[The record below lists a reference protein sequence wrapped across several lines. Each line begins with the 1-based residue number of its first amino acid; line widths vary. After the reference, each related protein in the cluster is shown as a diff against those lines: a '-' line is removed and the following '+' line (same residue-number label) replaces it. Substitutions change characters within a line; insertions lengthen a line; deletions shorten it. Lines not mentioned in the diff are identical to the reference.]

1 MENLIVPGDAVE
13 KLFGLQGEDAL
24 LGQLEHQI
32 KTLPERE
39 KLIFV
44 LETKSV
50 TEELIF
56 VKQAESVELRK
67 NEKRLELELSSI
79 ETRLKEVDE
88 KLYSGVITTEKEAKS
103 LQDETN
109 HLKERQDTLESELL
123 EILGQIEDLTADI
136 NEVSS
141 KLEVQNEE
149 IQSLE
154 DAIKRT
160 ENELNQK
167 ASEAK
172 DRREETVKVLTDE
185 ILKSYEAHREHF
197 PSDAVVRFNGPTCNG
212 CHLTMSAMETD
223 RIKGL
228 EVGALT
234 ECSECGRLV
243 VR

>member
-1 MENLIVPGDAVE
+1 MENLIASNDAVE
-13 KLFGLQGEDAL
+13 QLFGLQGEDAL
-24 LGQLEHQI
+24 LCQLEHQI

-39 KLIFV
+39 MLSSLIEKKSVIEDLIF
-44 LETKSV
+44 T
-50 TEELIF
+50 
-56 VKQAESVELRK
+56 KQAENVELRK

-103 LQDETN
+103 LQDEIG
-109 HLKERQDTLESELL
+109 HLKERQDSLESELL
-123 EILGQIEDLTADI
+123 EILSLSEDATINIDEFNSQLAVQNNDI
-136 NEVSS
+136 H
-141 KLEVQNEE
+141 KLEDTVE
-149 IQSLE
+149 
-154 DAIKRT
+154 RV
-160 ENELNQK
+160 ENELTEK
-167 ASEAK
+167 ALEAK
-172 DRREETVKVLTDE
+172 TRRDENVKVLTAE
-185 ILKSYEAHREHF
+185 ILKSYEAHRELF
-197 PSDAVVRFNGPTCNG
+197 PSDAVVRFDGPTCNG

>member
-1 MENLIVPGDAVE
+1 MENLIVLGDAVE
-13 KLFGLQGEDAL
+13 KLFALQGEDAL

-32 KTLPERE
+32 ITLPERE
-39 KLIFV
+39 KLISV
-44 LETKSV
+44 LETKKV
-50 TEELIF
+50 TEDLIF

-103 LQDETN
+103 LQDEIG
-109 HLKERQDTLESELL
+109 HLKERQDALESELL
-123 EILGQIEDLTADI
+123 EILSQIEDLTTAI
-136 NEVSS
+136 NEVNSQ
-141 KLEVQNEE
+141 LEVQNKD
-149 IQSLE
+149 IQILE
-154 DAIKRT
+154 DAIKRV

-167 ASEAK
+167 VLEAK

-185 ILKSYEAHREHF
+185 ILKSYEAHRVHF
-197 PSDAVVRFNGPTCNG
+197 PSDAVVRFNGSTCNG

-234 ECSECGRLV
+234 ECSECGRLI

>member
-123 EILGQIEDLTADI
+123 EILSQIEDLTADI